1 MEGIERIREARV
13 HGGKPPEQM
22 SPEELH
28 SVFWQVLSFRDSG
41 LLVSLWLD
49 ATHWGR
55 LLSPVVKKIALVI
68 GRPSIP
74 SVLSLAI
81 LIEFSENIPGL
92 GSLIEKITDSI
103 SGMWKHV
110 PGTFWHLIRAKSLR

>member
-1 MEGIERIREARV
+1 
-13 HGGKPPEQM
+13 
-22 SPEELH
+22 
-28 SVFWQVLSFRDSG
+28 
-41 LLVSLWLD
+41 
-49 ATHWGR
+49 
-55 LLSPVVKKIALVI
+55 VVKKIALVI

-110 PGTFWHLIRAKSLR
+110 PGTF